1 MIAAPRDSV
10 VVPSAS
16 RVFTV
21 AGIARP
27 ERFFADVTSVGWEIV
42 GSMTFRDHHRFTQR
56 DIDRIRAAARSCSA
70 AIVLTTEKDA
80 VRLDACDLGG
90 LPVASVPLH
99 VGVEPAETF
108 RDWLMDRL
116 RAAAGTALG
125 RWQGGVDSAPTRA

>member
-1 MIAAPRDSV
+1 M
-10 VVPSAS
+10 PSAS

-42 GSMTFRDHHRFTQR
+42 GSMTFRDHHRFTPR
-56 DIDRIRAAARSCSA
+56 DVERIRAAARSCSA

-80 VRLDACDLGG
+80 VRLGACDLGG

-99 VGVEPAETF
+99 VGVEPPETF
-108 RDWLMDRL
+108 RDWLMERL
-116 RAAAGTALG
+116 HAAAGIAADRLQSG
-125 RWQGGVDSAPTRA
+125 IAPPPVRR